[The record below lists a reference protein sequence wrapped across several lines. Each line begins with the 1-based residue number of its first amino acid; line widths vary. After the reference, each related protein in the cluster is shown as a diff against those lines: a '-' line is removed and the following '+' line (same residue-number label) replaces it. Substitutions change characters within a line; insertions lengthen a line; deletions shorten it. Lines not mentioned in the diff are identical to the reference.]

1 MSLHRKSEQGEHMTN
16 KSIQDWDNFYLSICS
31 LIAQQSYAEDRKV
44 GALIVKD
51 DNIISF
57 SYNGTARGTN
67 NDTQS
72 YPVLH
77 AEAMAI
83 SKVAMS
89 SSSTKGAT
97 LYCTLS
103 PCIDCAK
110 LIYACGIK
118 RVVYQSEY
126 KCIEGVRYLTQLN
139 VIVNDVPDPNRFA
152 DPMWLKRTGLQ

>member
-1 MSLHRKSEQGEHMTN
+1 MLQN
-16 KSIQDWDNFYLSICS
+16 KSQSDWDIFYLNICQ

-51 DNIISF
+51 HNIISF
-57 SYNGTARGTN
+57 SYNGTARGTD

-72 YPVLH
+72 HPVLH
-77 AEAMAI
+77 AEAMAL

-89 SSSTKGAT
+89 SNSTKGAT

-110 LIYACGIK
+110 LIYACGIR

-126 KCIEGVRYLTQLN
+126 KCLEGVRYLSNLKLR
-139 VIVNDVPDPNRFA
+139 VNNITNHNILA
-152 DPMWLKRTGLQ
+152 DPVWLTKTGLL

>member
-1 MSLHRKSEQGEHMTN
+1 MTN
-16 KSIQDWDNFYLSICS
+16 KSQSDWDNFYLNICS

-51 DNIISF
+51 HNIISF

-77 AEAMAI
+77 AEAMALA
-83 SKVAMS
+83 KVAQS
-89 SSSTKGAT
+89 SSSTKDAT

-103 PCIDCAK
+103 PCIDFAK
-110 LIYACGIK
+110 LIYACGIS
-118 RVVYQSEY
+118 RVVYQSNY
-126 KCIEGVRYLTQLN
+126 KCLEGVRYLTELN
-139 VIVNDVPDPNRFA
+139 VIINDIPNPNRLA
-152 DPMWLKRTGLQ
+152 DPLWLANSTGLL